1 MWLPSS
7 ALLRAPDKQ
16 GQSIFIAQ
24 LWHELLSSDSPDSFR
39 AKALDLS
46 LLLEELVRI
55 CEYAQQEP
63 KWISHVHLIC
73 EEIESHLTGAVEL
86 GTIPGVASSVLASIS
101 KFRLSNVA
109 ELPRLLEQIRIYR
122 GLNSRYLE
130 SLMDAGRPYASNG
143 SKKQELAKAI
153 GVLATHVQ
161 SAGASEESIS
171 KINDELCQ
179 RTPDEVFEQLCSD
192 VRRQPRRYSC
202 FIAISAERSVA
213 SSLFSGSDFK
223 EIGAGAFE
231 PNKIASDW
239 NSSRDEG
246 IAVRLTVCAASRL
259 KAADQALSEVFKL
272 IQLHALYANSVSVIA
287 SPRVLVEHN
296 SEYEVVEVTPSR
308 HFGLEPR
315 RGAEERSRERYLV
328 LKDKLRG
335 RLANLLE
342 SHSLAVSA
350 SDARSAVF
358 HLWTALETLASGLG
372 AEGIGERVANVVA
385 PIVAWRRVDKVATYL
400 AISAHKLRAHA
411 GLKYDLSLFP
421 RSSGKGIHKFD
432 ILKCITGEF
441 ENREIMAGFKL
452 FRDSPLLN
460 YRLYRAWVEC
470 SSPVNLRAALVL
482 SRKKIKWQVMR
493 FYRARNLLVHYGEV
507 DHLAMRLLENA
518 QYYLSTCVGR
528 VLNDLHENG
537 SWEVNT
543 SLEFHRHRFESLE
556 RRLEQKPQDVCA
568 SELLVHADPAFAS
581 HKVWPNF
588 LKNKKKTNT
597 SAAGGATEA
606 ASVPPATPASACE
619 AIVVAPTMLDGA
631 AQAVGVFP
639 ATSGGVTSE

>member
-7 ALLRAPDKQ
+7 ALLQAQDKQ
-16 GQSIFIAQ
+16 QQSIFIAQ

-73 EEIESHLTGAVEL
+73 EEIESHLVGAEAL
-86 GTIPGVASSVLASIS
+86 GTIPGVSSSVLTSIS

-109 ELPRLLEQIRIYR
+109 ELPRLIEQIRIYQS
-122 GLNSRYLE
+122 LNSRYLDI
-130 SLMDAGRPYASNG
+130 LMDAGRSCVSAD
-143 SKKQELAKAI
+143 KKKRLSEAM
-153 GVLATHVQ
+153 GGLATHVQ
-161 SAGASEESIS
+161 NAGASEESIS

-179 RTPDEVFEQLCSD
+179 RSPDEVFDQLCSD
-192 VRRQPRRYSC
+192 VRRKPRNYSC
-202 FIAISAERSVA
+202 YIAISAVRSVA
-213 SSLFSGSDFK
+213 SSLFSESDFH
-223 EIGAGAFE
+223 EIGANEFE
-231 PNKIASDW
+231 PNSVASDW
-239 NSSRDEG
+239 NGSRDEG
-246 IAVRLTVCAASRL
+246 IAVRLSVCAPSRL

-287 SPRVLVEHN
+287 SPRVLVEDD
-296 SEYEVVEVTPSR
+296 SQYEVIEVTPSR

-315 RGAEERSRERYLV
+315 RDAEERSRERYSM
-328 LKDKLRG
+328 LKGKLRG

-400 AISAHKLRAHA
+400 ALSAHKLRAHA

-421 RSSGKGIHKFD
+421 RSNGKGIHKFD
-432 ILKCITGEF
+432 ILRCITGDS
-441 ENREIMAGFKL
+441 NNPAIMAGFKL
-452 FRDSPLLN
+452 FGDSPLLN
-460 YRLYRAWVEC
+460 YRLYRAWEEC
-470 SSPVNLRAALVL
+470 SSPVNLRAALML
-482 SRKKIKWQVMR
+482 SRKRIKWQVMR

-528 VLNDLHENG
+528 VLNDLHENS

-556 RRLEQKPQDVCA
+556 RRLDQKPQEVCA

-581 HKVWPNF
+581 DRIWPNF
-588 LKNKKKTNT
+588 SKNKKKATPGAVE
-597 SAAGGATEA
+597 SAGEGVCA
-606 ASVPPATPASACE
+606 PATPE
-619 AIVVAPTMLDGA
+619 VA
-631 AQAVGVFP
+631 
-639 ATSGGVTSE
+639 